1 MKLKRFRNK
10 FISMLLTLAMLL
22 TLFPTAVFAED
33 TAADRPASAEFKIMG
48 LYALRDNGR
57 RVSFFSYE
65 SRDNAFLTKANMT
78 YPDSWF
84 KLIYVIERSQP
95 VTLELYEMKD
105 EPAYMDE
112 DIVSMPYAPEDDAD
126 GHGKL
131 QSEEFLGRRLGVL
144 VGVPVQENIVP
155 LQEGDD
161 IYTAEQV
168 SYSPIDEDE
177 WLNIVYQTIRGKR
190 QPEVIEDFYAFGF
203 EGNRLAGL
211 DDAAATVSLD
221 ELPAPEDMAETD
233 ALLPSENLDAPNPEA
248 NLPADIND
256 EAMDTE
262 KSPANE
268 TSEDGASEESL
279 TTDTESATAIEESFA
294 PSANAEPLEDDADT
308 TPADADTV
316 DSETVET
323 DKADVPVT
331 AIEDEPSAEKPV
343 EAVSDVEP
351 EEQPEINAEID
362 YLPESSVLP
371 SAHAFFGLTDAAE
384 ESENTIQNIVLWDGS
399 YRDDSGSLTRISSGG
414 RYVIVMQPCTPR
426 TAIYNSF
433 LGFDVPEKGEAID
446 TFEMINSWDDLI
458 AIRDE
463 LACSGDPV
471 DLLSGSFTWN
481 YRDLA
486 LYGKDDLEF
495 TRYYES
501 VHADENYGLG
511 GGWTSNFSYAL
522 EFDGRSVIA
531 HLPRAVTLY
540 FPIGFDGSFDTCGDY
555 SLVQTG
561 SGYAMTDKAGTIY
574 RFDNSGRILS
584 IVYLSGNT
592 LSFQYDGDKLQSV
605 SNGAGSFT
613 FSYSGDNIAAVT
625 DSVGRSIHLSYDGGL
640 LTEVENPD
648 GDSLRYAYDGNGYLS
663 SVQNLKGEIYVE
675 NEYDAQGR
683 VVHQYA
689 VNFGTFD
696 FTYDFD
702 GRHNTCTGEDGYFHE
717 IWFDEQGRITKST
730 DASGSQT
737 VTYND
742 LNQVTSRTDREG
754 NRTSYAYD
762 AAGNK
767 TKITYADGTYERF
780 EYDSNRMPTMIR
792 DRNGNTSYYT
802 YDHQGNMTS
811 ATDGRGMT
819 RSYVYD
825 ADGNLT
831 SAADALGA
839 QTTYTYDAQG
849 NCTSMTDPLGN
860 VTAYIYDGQGRLIT
874 VTDAMGSVTSYEYT
888 EAGKLVKVIGT
899 DGSEQTYTVDGNGF
913 NISESDRMGHVTTF
927 TRDAQNNV
935 TSITDPLGNVTRY
948 TYDDSG
954 NLTTATDAN
963 GAVTRYTYD
972 ADGRIVSMTD
982 ARGNTWRY
990 AYDRNGQLVST
1001 TDPVGGVSSTEYN
1014 SVGRAASVK
1023 DANGNTTQYTYDG
1036 VGNLTKITNALGKST
1051 VSEYDANG
1059 NLTATT
1065 DRNGHTTRYAY
1076 DAENRLIRMVDAEGN
1091 TTSYTYDANGQMTK
1105 TTSAMGAETSSTYDA
1120 LGRQISSADA
1130 LGHVT
1135 GYEYDVLGR
1144 ATKITYADGG
1154 FVAYTYDANGQVL
1167 TATDELGGVISYA
1180 YDANGRLIEMTDA
1193 MGGKTAYAYDAVGNV
1208 TSVTDAL
1215 GGSTTYR
1222 YDETENMTSVT
1233 DANGNTTGYTY
1244 DALGRAVAVTDA
1256 NGGVTRA
1263 EYDHNGNI
1271 VKAVDAEG
1279 NATTYVYDALDRL
1292 ASYTNAEGYTFSF
1305 QYDNEG
1311 NTVAS
1316 TDGNGNTTRY
1326 TYDGLNRAVSSTN
1339 AEGNTAYNT
1348 YDADGRMVK
1357 SVNEEGAETAYAYDA
1372 DGRLIS
1378 MTDALGNVTGFEY
1391 DSRDRVIKVTDAK
1404 GNATTFTYD
1413 LAGNVKSETN
1423 ARGVVTSYAYDANGN
1438 LTSMTDAAGT
1448 VTYTYDALNRVT
1460 SVKDRRGNTQFFT
1473 YDATD
1478 RIVQVKDR
1486 NGNATRYVYDG
1497 NGNIVKTIDALGTE
1511 SVFTYNK
1518 DDQLIS
1524 TDLHRVDALNGV
1536 DSHEITLY
1544 EYDGRNLVTKEINAL
1559 GDSTVYVYDGNGN
1572 LVSKTDADGYV
1583 TQYSYTALDL
1593 VKKINY
1599 NGAKEV
1605 SYQYNKVGELVQ
1617 MDDWTGTNTFELD
1630 LLGRL
1635 QKMTD
1640 HKGNTVS
1647 YAYDAVGNQ
1656 TGITYPDG
1664 SKTRSFYDAVYN
1676 LTSVIDA
1683 DDGTYAYVYD
1693 DANRPVKLTYPN
1705 GWIEQY
1711 TYDAEG
1717 NLLKTV
1723 DTDPF
1728 QLYNKTPKVK
1738 YEYTYDAEG
1747 NALTE
1752 FQRDSDATE
1761 NLKSRTTFTYDALN
1775 RLTGS
1780 TRKLEVYPYDTLAY
1794 SYSYDTLGNLLKQS
1808 GPTKGEEDTYQ
1819 YNDLNQMV
1827 SKHVCGYEQKI
1838 TRIYDYGYTY
1848 DKRGNLV
1855 KEEEICSPTT
1865 TGPKNITIATYLYD
1879 ETNRMVQGTNK
1890 AGEVSAYTFNGLG
1903 VRVGTEQILED
1914 NSHGYTD
1921 FHCQTPSV
1929 ETGIEKPEVVKTDY
1943 VIDYTRLD
1951 IDQRVL
1957 MKSEQDGYDFFY
1969 TYGLDKLQ
1977 VMTIGEGSNWWGQS
1991 IKKCV
1996 NMAYVHT
2003 DRLGSVVNLSD
2014 QYGRVT
2020 ARADYTDWGEV
2031 RRYTDITVDGG
2042 FRRLLP
2048 EITYAT
2054 HEYDDVLNQFYAK
2067 ARMYDAE
2074 NKRFDAVDPVKG
2086 LVTQPVSLVQ
2096 YVYVFDNPVS
2106 YIDPDGEFGLLAGTI
2121 IATAASAVISGATAA
2136 YQSYKT
2142 DGKVNWKQVGKAA
2155 VGGAAAAVSV
2165 GIAVATGGTALGVGV
2180 MAAGAIAGTR
2190 TALHGG
2196 NAADI
2201 ASSMGKASAG
2211 AAVGGKA
2218 LSAASATVKFVA
2230 GVAGTAAGTAATVK
2244 TTQTAA
2250 KTIRDKSATTQ
2261 EKAAAVFD
2269 AALSAA
2275 GTIGSAALAVK
2286 SFPAVKQEI
2295 GYYMAKYQC
2304 KAQNSTSVQ
2313 PAQNAPTTQRPNW
2326 RQSEIEAAADYP
2338 DYEPQKSFLNGE
2350 DAKYGT
2356 KGSVRPDYYKVGH
2369 SVDIKNYN
2377 LESSSGRRNLV
2388 RNIVKQYEQRLIHL
2402 PEGSKQSVQI
2412 DLRGQNVSD
2421 EVLTKLYT
2429 EITQKTNG
2437 GVSISFKVK

>member
-144 VGVPVQENIVP
+144 VGVPVQENIAP

-256 EAMDTE
+256 GAMDTE
-262 KSPANE
+262 KFPANE
-268 TSEDGASEESL
+268 TSEDGASEESP

-316 DSETVET
+316 DSEAVET

-331 AIEDEPSAEKPV
+331 AIEDEPSAEESV

-433 LGFDVPEKGEAID
+433 LGFDVPEKGESID
-446 TFEMINSWDDLI
+446 TFETINSWDDLI

-592 LSFQYDGDKLQSV
+592 LSFQYDGDKLRSV

-683 VVHQYA
+683 VVHQHA

-963 GAVTRYTYD
+963 GEVTRYTYD

-1023 DANGNTTQYTYDG
+1023 DANGNTTTYAYDG
-1036 VGNLTKITNALGKST
+1036 VGNLTKITDALGKST

-1076 DAENRLIRMVDAEGN
+1076 DAENRLIRMEDAEGS

-1180 YDANGRLIEMTDA
+1180 YDANGRLIEMTDP

-1222 YDETENMTSVT
+1222 YDETGNMTSVT

-1279 NATTYVYDALDRL
+1279 NATAYVYDALDRL
-1292 ASYTNAEGYTFSF
+1292 TSYTNAEGYTFSF

-1339 AEGNTAYNT
+1339 AEGNTAHNT

-1378 MTDALGNVTGFEY
+1378 VTDALGNVTGFEY

-1423 ARGVVTSYAYDANGN
+1423 AKGIVTSYAYDANGN

-1518 DDQLIS
+1518 NDQLIS

-1647 YAYDAVGNQ
+1647 YTYDAVGNQ

-1693 DANRPVKLTYPN
+1693 AANRPVKLTYPN

-1747 NALTE
+1747 NVLTE

-1761 NLKSRTTFTYDALN
+1761 NLKSRTAFTYDALN

-1794 SYSYDTLGNLLKQS
+1794 AYTYDTLGNLLKQS

-1865 TGPKNITIATYLYD
+1865 TGPKNITVATYLYD

-1903 VRVGTEQILED
+1903 VRVGTELILKD
-1914 NSHGYTD
+1914 NTHGYTD

-1996 NMAYVHT
+1996 NMAYIHT

-2074 NKRFDAVDPVKG
+2074 NKRFAAVDPILDPARYEIG
-2086 LVTQPVSLVQ
+2086 LYVLNPMMLVQ
-2096 YVYVFDNPVS
+2096 QVYAFDAPYT
-2106 YIDPDGEFGLLAGTI
+2106 YIDPLGLMNYFTQTDDLLSGVAQGIKDNTIGLIESIPQTISMVKELAVGAVKGEIDLLTLAKTVLEGAFGDYYHVARYIDTLDPFVSKTDAQVYRYGRAVGSVATDVALAL
-2121 IATAASAVISGATAA
+2121 VGATVVDKVADILQSSKAGQKILNLAKKAQGYFEDLTCKNKQQLSTTLYQLTDEAGGIQRSITKGSWQDVNESMSKASRDYQAA
-2136 YQSYKT
+2136 ITGHTGQAWVQNGVKF
-2142 DGKVNWKQVGKAA
+2142 DGYSNGILIETKAKYSQFVDSSGTFRSWFKGA
-2155 VGGAAAAVSV
+2155 DGFVDQARRQLAAAN
-2165 GIAVATGGTALGVGV
+2165 
-2180 MAAGAIAGTR
+2180 GAPITWYF
-2190 TALHGG
+2190 
-2196 NAADI
+2196 
-2201 ASSMGKASAG
+2201 K
-2211 AAVGGKA
+2211 
-2218 LSAASATVKFVA
+2218 
-2230 GVAGTAAGTAATVK
+2230 
-2244 TTQTAA
+2244 
-2250 KTIRDKSATTQ
+2250 
-2261 EKAAAVFD
+2261 EKAARD
-2269 AALSAA
+2269 A
-2275 GTIGSAALAVK
+2275 
-2286 SFPAVKQEI
+2286 
-2295 GYYMAKYQC
+2295 
-2304 KAQNSTSVQ
+2304 
-2313 PAQNAPTTQRPNW
+2313 
-2326 RQSEIEAAADYP
+2326 
-2338 DYEPQKSFLNGE
+2338 
-2350 DAKYGT
+2350 
-2356 KGSVRPDYYKVGH
+2356 
-2369 SVDIKNYN
+2369 
-2377 LESSSGRRNLV
+2377 
-2388 RNIVKQYEQRLIHL
+2388 
-2402 PEGSKQSVQI
+2402 
-2412 DLRGQNVSD
+2412 
-2421 EVLTKLYT
+2421 T
-2429 EITQKTNG
+2429 EILFRQNG
-2437 GVSISFKVK
+2437 ITGIKLVYSPGN

>member
-1 MKLKRFRNK
+1 MSIVAALDKVLFFNASSKYSVLRMKTEDSSVPTEARSPYRYHDHLIRF
-10 FISMLLTLAMLL
+10 
-22 TLFPTAVFAED
+22 TAVGIELPQTDTVKIEMDGEWKDGKYGLQLQVDHWQEIVPPTLEGVRNYLASGLLKGIGEKTADAIIEKFGINALEILEHQPDRLLEIRGITKERLAEIKD
-33 TAADRPASAEFKIMG
+33 AYAETSRMRVLMTLLAPFKVTPTTAQKIYQHFGPACADIVRQSPFNLCQVPGFGFKRIDAIVQKSG
-48 LYALRDNGR
+48 GDLRDPKRVHGALFYALEDARTKDGHLYLEAEALLKAAMQLLNER
-57 RVSFFSYE
+57 IPLPQMRVPMSQVEQELSAMIRQDEVVSNHGNVYLPKQFLQE
-65 SRDNAFLTKANMT
+65 SETAQKAVELFLAKPTVVDIAQPLERVKNSLGLNLSKRQSEGVEMVFRHNLSIIT
-78 YPDSWF
+78 GGPGTG
-84 KLIYVIERSQP
+84 KTTVLKTVIEVYRQLYPRQKIVLGAPTGKASRRMAEATGIDEAQ
-95 VTLELYEMKD
+95 TLHSILGLHGDSESKKD
-105 EPAYMDE
+105 RERKPLEAGLLIVDE
-112 DIVSMPYAPEDDAD
+112 TSMVDMWLIHQLFSRLRPGTKVLLVGDAD
-126 GHGKL
+126 QLESVGAGDVFHELIG
-131 QSEEFLGRRLGVL
+131 SGV
-144 VGVPVQENIVP
+144 
-155 LQEGDD
+155 
-161 IYTAEQV
+161 
-168 SYSPIDEDE
+168 
-177 WLNIVYQTIRGKR
+177 
-190 QPEVIEDFYAFGF
+190 
-203 EGNRLAGL
+203 
-211 DDAAATVSLD
+211 
-221 ELPAPEDMAETD
+221 
-233 ALLPSENLDAPNPEA
+233 
-248 NLPADIND
+248 
-256 EAMDTE
+256 
-262 KSPANE
+262 
-268 TSEDGASEESL
+268 
-279 TTDTESATAIEESFA
+279 
-294 PSANAEPLEDDADT
+294 
-308 TPADADTV
+308 
-316 DSETVET
+316 
-323 DKADVPVT
+323 VPVT
-331 AIEDEPSAEKPV
+331 VLDEIFRQA
-343 EAVSDVEP
+343 
-351 EEQPEINAEID
+351 Q
-362 YLPESSVLP
+362 
-371 SAHAFFGLTDAAE
+371 
-384 ESENTIQNIVLWDGS
+384 
-399 YRDDSGSLTRISSGG
+399 DS
-414 RYVIVMQPCTPR
+414 
-426 TAIYNSF
+426 
-433 LGFDVPEKGEAID
+433 
-446 TFEMINSWDDLI
+446 LI
-458 AIRDE
+458 AHNARFINE
-463 LACSGDPV
+463 
-471 DLLSGSFTWN
+471 
-481 YRDLA
+481 
-486 LYGKDDLEF
+486 GK
-495 TRYYES
+495 T
-501 VHADENYGLG
+501 
-511 GGWTSNFSYAL
+511 
-522 EFDGRSVIA
+522 
-531 HLPRAVTLY
+531 TLY
-540 FPIGFDGSFDTCGDY
+540 
-555 SLVQTG
+555 
-561 SGYAMTDKAGTIY
+561 
-574 RFDNSGRILS
+574 
-584 IVYLSGNT
+584 
-592 LSFQYDGDKLQSV
+592 
-605 SNGAGSFT
+605 
-613 FSYSGDNIAAVT
+613 
-625 DSVGRSIHLSYDGGL
+625 
-640 LTEVENPD
+640 
-648 GDSLRYAYDGNGYLS
+648 
-663 SVQNLKGEIYVE
+663 
-675 NEYDAQGR
+675 
-683 VVHQYA
+683 
-689 VNFGTFD
+689 
-696 FTYDFD
+696 
-702 GRHNTCTGEDGYFHE
+702 
-717 IWFDEQGRITKST
+717 
-730 DASGSQT
+730 
-737 VTYND
+737 
-742 LNQVTSRTDREG
+742 
-754 NRTSYAYD
+754 
-762 AAGNK
+762 
-767 TKITYADGTYERF
+767 
-780 EYDSNRMPTMIR
+780 
-792 DRNGNTSYYT
+792 
-802 YDHQGNMTS
+802 
-811 ATDGRGMT
+811 
-819 RSYVYD
+819 
-825 ADGNLT
+825 
-831 SAADALGA
+831 
-839 QTTYTYDAQG
+839 
-849 NCTSMTDPLGN
+849 
-860 VTAYIYDGQGRLIT
+860 
-874 VTDAMGSVTSYEYT
+874 
-888 EAGKLVKVIGT
+888 
-899 DGSEQTYTVDGNGF
+899 
-913 NISESDRMGHVTTF
+913 
-927 TRDAQNNV
+927 
-935 TSITDPLGNVTRY
+935 
-948 TYDDSG
+948 
-954 NLTTATDAN
+954 
-963 GAVTRYTYD
+963 
-972 ADGRIVSMTD
+972 
-982 ARGNTWRY
+982 
-990 AYDRNGQLVST
+990 
-1001 TDPVGGVSSTEYN
+1001 
-1014 SVGRAASVK
+1014 
-1023 DANGNTTQYTYDG
+1023 
-1036 VGNLTKITNALGKST
+1036 
-1051 VSEYDANG
+1051 
-1059 NLTATT
+1059 
-1065 DRNGHTTRYAY
+1065 
-1076 DAENRLIRMVDAEGN
+1076 
-1091 TTSYTYDANGQMTK
+1091 
-1105 TTSAMGAETSSTYDA
+1105 
-1120 LGRQISSADA
+1120 
-1130 LGHVT
+1130 
-1135 GYEYDVLGR
+1135 
-1144 ATKITYADGG
+1144 
-1154 FVAYTYDANGQVL
+1154 YTYDANGQVL

-1222 YDETENMTSVT
+1222 YDETGNMTSVT
-1233 DANGNTTGYTY
+1233 DANGNTTGYSY
-1244 DALGRAVAVTDA
+1244 DALGRAVAVTDT

-1311 NTVAS
+1311 NTVSS

-1378 MTDALGNVTGFEY
+1378 MTDALGNVTSFEY

-1423 ARGVVTSYAYDANGN
+1423 AKGVVTSYAYDANGN

-1518 DDQLIS
+1518 NDQLIS

-1583 TQYSYTALDL
+1583 TRYSYTALDL

-1647 YAYDAVGNQ
+1647 YTYDAVGNQ

-1693 DANRPVKLTYPN
+1693 AANRPVKLTYPN

-1747 NALTE
+1747 NVLTE

-1761 NLKSRTTFTYDALN
+1761 NLKSRTAFTYDALN

-1780 TRKLEVYPYDTLAY
+1780 TRRLEVYPYDTLAY
-1794 SYSYDTLGNLLKQS
+1794 AYTYDTLGNLLKQS

-1865 TGPKNITIATYLYD
+1865 TGPENITIATYLYD
-1879 ETNRMVQGTNK
+1879 ETNRMVRGTNK

-1903 VRVGTEQILED
+1903 VRVGTELILKD
-1914 NSHGYTD
+1914 NTHGYTD

-2067 ARMYDAE
+2067 ARMYDAV
-2074 NKRFDAVDPVKG
+2074 NKRFDAVDPILDASRYEIG
-2086 LVTQPVSLVQ
+2086 LYVLNPMMLVQ
-2096 YVYVFDNPVS
+2096 QVYAFDAPYT
-2106 YIDPDGEFGLLAGTI
+2106 YIDPLGLMNYFTQTDDLLSGVWKGVKDNTIGLVESIPQAVPMVKELVKGVIGGDIDIAELAKAVLKGAVGDYWHVIRYADTLNPLKKKTDSEVYNYGRAVGSV
-2121 IATAASAVISGATAA
+2121 ATDIVLAFAGATIVDKAMDLLKG
-2136 YQSYKT
+2136 S
-2142 DGKVNWKQVGKAA
+2142 KVGQKIVSLANQARNYFNDFTCQNKQVLANTLYDILDD
-2155 VGGAAAAVSV
+2155 SSD
-2165 GIAVATGGTALGVGV
+2165 VA
-2180 MAAGAIAGTR
+2180 
-2190 TALHGG
+2190 
-2196 NAADI
+2196 
-2201 ASSMGKASAG
+2201 
-2211 AAVGGKA
+2211 
-2218 LSAASATVKFVA
+2218 
-2230 GVAGTAAGTAATVK
+2230 
-2244 TTQTAA
+2244 
-2250 KTIRDKSATTQ
+2250 
-2261 EKAAAVFD
+2261 KAAAKRRIFSGGD
-2269 AALSAA
+2269 AGEEFLKEMFGGRQQAYFKTSQGRRFVDQLA
-2275 GTIGSAALAVK
+2275 GRTAHES
-2286 SFPAVKQEI
+2286 
-2295 GYYMAKYQC
+2295 
-2304 KAQNSTSVQ
+2304 
-2313 PAQNAPTTQRPNW
+2313 
-2326 RQSEIEAAADYP
+2326 
-2338 DYEPQKSFLNGE
+2338 
-2350 DAKYGT
+2350 
-2356 KGSVRPDYYKVGH
+2356 KVGY
-2369 SVDIKNYN
+2369 VAATDFIK
-2377 LESSSGRRNLV
+2377 
-2388 RNIVKQYEQRLIHL
+2388 KQAAKDAELL
-2402 PEGSKQSVQI
+2402 ATKQV
-2412 DLRGQNVSD
+2412 D
-2421 EVLTKLYT
+2421 EVVWHFFRSAD
-2429 EITQKTNG
+2429 TQKIG
-2437 GVSISFKVK
+2437 PSAPLKKLLEDYGIKVVIYE